1 MNDFEDCVRTSRRFL
16 KTSLA
21 RTRMRRL
28 QNATAVSIRNATYLH
43 LNYSVNLIPDT
54 T

>member
-1 MNDFEDCVRTSRRFL
+1 MNGFEDCVLTSERFL

-21 RTRMRRL
+21 RTRTHRL
-28 QNATAVSIRNATYLH
+28 PNATAVSLQNATYLH
-43 LNYSVNLIPDT
+43 PNSSVSVIHDT